1 MSSDN
6 KLTGLV
12 QQAASSIMM
21 ADASDISE
29 IENNQK
35 LRKTIRGKNP
45 SWRWIAYLAML
56 LLFGFTVIGM
66 LGSFLCWDMR

>member
-1 MSSDN
+1 MND
-6 KLTGLV
+6 T
-12 QQAASSIMM
+12 
-21 ADASDISE
+21 SE
-29 IENNQK
+29 IENNQR

-66 LGSFLCWDMR
+66 L